1 MPRSAHDIAAR
12 IPFLRRYAR
21 ALTGSQAIGDQ
32 YVRICLE
39 MIVET
44 PELLPDGGDLQRE
57 LFCLFHRVWTR
68 TSPAAAMGP
77 AGRRPAAGLANELGE
92 LPAIDR
98 QVLLLVAVERYA
110 FDDVGYILSIREEQA
125 RAHFNQALEEI
136 SRYSDVPI
144 MIIEDEKIIALDL
157 KSIVEEMGHNVCGM
171 AQREGE
177 AIDVAAQTRPQLILA
192 DIELKDGGNG
202 IVAVRK
208 ILQNTDVPVIFI
220 TAYPEY
226 LLTGNAPEP
235 TFIITKPFNR
245 DTIKA
250 AIAQALFVKDKD
262 RPISTLA
269 RA

>member
-1 MPRSAHDIAAR
+1 MS
-12 IPFLRRYAR
+12 
-21 ALTGSQAIGDQ
+21 
-32 YVRICLE
+32 
-39 MIVET
+39 
-44 PELLPDGGDLQRE
+44 
-57 LFCLFHRVWTR
+57 
-68 TSPAAAMGP
+68 P
-77 AGRRPAAGLANELGE
+77 AGRRPGTGMASELGE

-110 FDDVGYILSIREEQA
+110 FDDAAYILSIREDQA
-125 RAHFNQALEEI
+125 REHFNHALEEI
-136 SRYSDVPI
+136 SRHSDVPI

-177 AIDVAAQTRPQLILA
+177 AIALAAKTKPHLILA

-202 IVAVRK
+202 IVAVRE
-208 ILQNTDVPVIFI
+208 ILQSTDVPVIFI

-250 AIAQALFVKDKD
+250 AISQALYVKDKD
-262 RPISTLA
+262 RVPE